1 MKTLPGYRRHR
12 RVNRVSALF
21 LVVALVMA
29 ATACNG
35 PDAYQLTVSSTAG
48 GSVATPGEDT
58 FNYEP
63 GTIVELVATPDD
75 GYEFDAWTGDTGD
88 IANASS
94 PSTNITMNGD
104 YAITASFKE
113 QGEDGGGG
121 ANPIQP

>member
-1 MKTLPGYRRHR
+1 MKTLPRYRHR

-21 LVVALVMA
+21 FVLVALVMA

-58 FNYEP
+58 FNYES

-75 GYEFDAWTGDTGD
+75 DYEFDAWTGDTDD
-88 IANASS
+88 IADASS
-94 PSTNITMNGD
+94 PSTNITMNAD
-104 YAITASFKE
+104 YIVTASFKE

-121 ANPIQP
+121 ANPILP